1 MSSQWHLGYV
11 DLIQKAIY
19 HDYEG
24 PCELYYYEQ
33 RLQKI
38 DKAIEFINDRDQE
51 AAAAKFKKARAK
63 LKEAEVE
70 PAHLGR
76 GKRKRDRW

>member
-1 MSSQWHLGYV
+1 M
-11 DLIQKAIY
+11 
-19 HDYEG
+19 
-24 PCELYYYEQ
+24 
-33 RLQKI
+33 

-63 LKEAEVE
+63 KHEEFKEAEVE